1 MVSTMDSQ
9 QIKEAL
15 AADPYTTDEALI
27 KATEANAELRQY
39 QQEMQQLHDE
49 MVAAIQIHTARQL
62 TSTWNSSNIT
72 KQGKQEQGLE
82 HVG

>member
-27 KATEANAELRQY
+27 KATEADEELRQY
-39 QQEMQQLHDE
+39 WQEMQQLHDE
-49 MVAAIQIHTARQL
+49 MVAATQVPVPA
-62 TSTWNSSNIT
+62 
-72 KQGKQEQGLE
+72 GLQDKLLQMGME
-82 HVG
+82 